1 MFLSINLIYSTCCW
15 MPYRLHVFS
24 NTQNISTANR
34 MHINL
39 SYIFLWY
46 HLLSNSVSCCQI
58 LSPWRMWSL
67 LPQGNTLTKFGCR
80 KIAIYNVFFNYFMV
94 ILHVRSILMIRD
106 DQIDIWTSF
115 CEFICTIYNDTCII
129 RSISLRRNNI
139 YCHNISIRNAT
150 NILICSQFF
159 LIMLLNWFAQ

>member
-1 MFLSINLIYSTCCW
+1 MYFQILKTYLPQTVCTLIC
-15 MPYRLHVFS
+15 
-24 NTQNISTANR
+24 
-34 MHINL
+34 HIFF
-39 SYIFLWY
+39 YDITY
-46 HLLSNSVSCCQI
+46 CQI
-58 LSPWRMWSL
+58 VSL
-67 LPQGNTLTKFGCR
+67 VPDTITLEDVVFTTTGQHLEQIWVQKNR
-80 KIAIYNVFFNYFMV
+80 YIYNVFFNYFMV

-150 NILICSQFF
+150 NILICSQFY